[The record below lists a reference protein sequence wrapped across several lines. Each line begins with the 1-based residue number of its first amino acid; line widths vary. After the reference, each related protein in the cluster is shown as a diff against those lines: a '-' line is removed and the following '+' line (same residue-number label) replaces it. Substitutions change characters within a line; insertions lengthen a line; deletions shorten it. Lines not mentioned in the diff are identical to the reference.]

1 MKLSPAMRSREEE
14 LILRIRQISAGSR
27 LRRSRLKLS
36 IGDDAAAFQV
46 RHGHH
51 LLVSTDALVEGIH
64 FDLSYFRPEEL
75 GWKALAVNLSD
86 IAAMGGRPLFFTTSI
101 ALPKHTDPRFVQ
113 RFYQGVNNL
122 ARKFGVEL
130 AGGDTCASPQGI
142 FIDLTVLG
150 EVKPSEMIGRS
161 GARPGDL
168 IYVSGELGGS
178 AMGLELLKQ
187 SSHRKR
193 SWSGLVERH
202 LRPVPRC
209 RLGRFLA
216 QRGLATALIDLSDG
230 LSTDLHHLCSA
241 SGVGAVIEAQ
251 EIPVARL
258 SPSVAACLDGLPLDY
273 AVNGGEDYELLFTV
287 SERLRQKVPSSL
299 GGVAIRRVGVITD
312 KPLSCYFRQKG
323 TTRRLL
329 PRGFDHFADC

>member
-1 MKLSPAMRSREEE
+1 MKLSPATGSREEE
-14 LILRIRQISAGSR
+14 MIQRIQRIAADRPARRTR
-27 LRRSRLKLS
+27 LRLS

-46 RHGHH
+46 RRGHH

-64 FDLSYFRPEEL
+64 FDLSYFRPEQL

-101 ALPKHTDPRFVQ
+101 ALPKNTDPRFVQ
-113 RFYQGVNNL
+113 RFYQGVTRL
-122 ARKFGVEL
+122 ARQFRVEL

-142 FIDLTVLG
+142 FIDVTVLG
-150 EVKPSEMIGRS
+150 EVKPSDMVTRS

-178 AMGLELLKQ
+178 AIGLELLKQ
-187 SSHRKR
+187 SSRKR
-193 SWSGLVERH
+193 RSWASLVERH

-209 RLGRFLA
+209 RLGRYLA
-216 QRGLATALIDLSDG
+216 RQGLATALIDLSDG

-241 SGVGAVIEAQ
+241 SHVGAVIEAQ
-251 EIPVARL
+251 EIPVVRL
-258 SPSVAACLDGLPLDY
+258 SPSVAACLEGHPLDY
-273 AVNGGEDYELLFTV
+273 AINGGEDYELLFTV
-287 SERLRQKVPSSL
+287 PEPLRQKVPKSQ
-299 GGVAIRRVGVITD
+299 GGIPIHPVGVITD
-312 KPLSCYFRQKG
+312 KPHSCYVRQKG

-329 PRGFDHFADC
+329 PRGFDHFAAC